1 MKNLKTLIAIL
12 AISISSMVPAAANT
26 ITTPNPDPVS
36 KTAKTILR
44 AEIVQL
50 LGNHKYELEA
60 ETLVAQVSVILNN
73 NSELV
78 VVGVKTDDKTVANFV
93 KTKLNYKKVDVKG
106 IKKGVVFRVP
116 LKMTQSS

>member
-12 AISISSMVPAAANT
+12 AISISSMAPAAANT

-50 LGNHKYELEA
+50 LGNHKYDLEA
-60 ETLVAQVSVILNN
+60 KTLEAQVSVMLNN
-73 NSELV
+73 SNELV
-78 VVGVKTDDKTVANFV
+78 VVAVKTDDKTVAKFV

-106 IKKGVVFRVP
+106 IKKGIVFRVP